1 MLLYFSDWPNYL
13 SRTRQ
18 PQAKAIFFVYSHK
31 FEVNTSVCWITGTR
45 MDIIDPHWSYSLTST
60 LVLLT
65 DLLIRVALSLRVI
78 MRKRPYG
85 VSLAW
90 LIVIL
95 LVPFIGGF
103 FYLLFGENRIPER
116 RAERSRIANS
126 HYQQWLTTLKLRAPV
141 NWEERNP
148 ECVPIH
154 RQAETLVGL
163 PAMAGN
169 SLMLLTSPQTILE
182 SIIHEIDRATS
193 TCHLQFYIWE
203 NGGCVDQVTEALI
216 RAAKRGVTCRILL
229 DSIGSRDFLKGR
241 TVRQMRDAGIKIRES
256 LPAGLFKMLFS
267 RIDIRNH
274 RKIVVIDGKVAFT
287 GSQNMVDPAVFKMS
301 AGVGNWVDVMV
312 RVEGPVVESLAGTFI
327 SDWLLES
334 DHDNFQ
340 PKDLLSDIETV
351 RKRGDI
357 NLCPS
362 IGHSAIQLVPS
373 GPGFAPEA
381 IHSLLL
387 TTIYAARKE
396 IILTTPYFIPDEP
409 LLAALKAAA
418 QRGIDVKIIVPSKN
432 DSRLVHYASR
442 ARYEELYKAGVQLFL
457 FHGGLLH
464 SKTITVDRSFSL
476 FGSVNL
482 DMRSFWLNFE
492 ATLFIYCEE
501 FTQRL
506 YELQKSYLKY
516 SDEPDIIEFAAR
528 GVWEQLKENTV
539 LLISPIL

>member
-1 MLLYFSDWPNYL
+1 MEI
-13 SRTRQ
+13 
-18 PQAKAIFFVYSHK
+18 A
-31 FEVNTSVCWITGTR
+31 
-45 MDIIDPHWSYSLTST
+45 DPHWSYSLTSS
-60 LVLLT
+60 LVLLG
-65 DLLIRVALSLRVI
+65 DLLIRITLSIRVI

-103 FYLLFGENRIPER
+103 FYLLFGENRLPER
-116 RAERSRIANS
+116 RAERARIANN
-126 HYQQWLTTLKLRAPV
+126 HYQHWLKTLKARAPV
-141 NWEERNP
+141 NWDKRNP
-148 ECVPIH
+148 ECLPIH
-154 RQAETLVGL
+154 RQAEVLVSL

-169 SLMLLTSPQTILE
+169 RLTLLTSPQVILDN
-182 SIIHEIDRATS
+182 ILRAIDNSQT

-203 NGGCVDQVTEALI
+203 EGGRVDQVVKALEN
-216 RAAKRGVTCRILL
+216 AAGRGVTCRVLL
-229 DSIGSRDFLKGR
+229 DSIGSRDFLRSK
-241 TVRQMRDAGIKIRES
+241 TVKRMREAGIKIRES
-256 LPAGLFKMLFS
+256 LPAGLIKALFS

-274 RKIVVIDGKVAFT
+274 RKLVVIDGKTAFT
-287 GSQNMVDPAVFKMS
+287 GSQNMVDPLFFKKD
-301 AGVGNWVDVMV
+301 AGVGNWIDVMV

-334 DHDNFQ
+334 DLDNFQ
-340 PKDLLSDIETV
+340 PESLIKDIETV
-351 RKRGDI
+351 RRRGDI
-357 NLCPS
+357 NQCPVA
-362 IGHSAIQLVPS
+362 GDSAIQLVPS
-373 GPGFAPEA
+373 GPGFVPEA

-396 IILTTPYFIPDEP
+396 LILTTPYFIPDEP

-418 QRGIDVKIIVPSKN
+418 QRGVDVKIIIPQNN

-442 ARYEELYKAGVQLFL
+442 ARYEELYRSGIKLYL

-501 FTQRL
+501 FTRQL
-506 YELQKSYLKY
+506 YDLQHNYLSY
-516 SDEPDIIEFAAR
+516 SDELDIETFQER
-528 GVWEQLKENTV
+528 GVFEKFKENTV
-539 LLISPIL
+539 LLVSPIL